1 MRKMIQSNA
10 SVSFNATVTYTDI
23 LGNRHN
29 IQCRTRNQIK
39 QANAFLSMFKR
50 EGTTIKA
57 LAAQYNVKR
66 GKFQNVS
73 RLISDIVMVGF
84 SKEAAKKIVASSL

>member
-1 MRKMIQSNA
+1 MIQSNA
-10 SVSFNATVTYTDI
+10 SVSFNAVVTYTDI
-23 LGNRHN
+23 LGTRHN

-57 LAAQYNVKR
+57 LAAQYNVKN

>member
-10 SVSFNATVTYTDI
+10 SVSFNAVVTYTDI
-23 LGNRHN
+23 LGTRHN

-57 LAAQYNVKR
+57 LAAQYNVKN

>member
-10 SVSFNATVTYTDI
+10 AVSFNAVVTYTDI
-23 LGNRHN
+23 LGKRHN
-29 IQCRTRNQIK
+29 IVCRNRAQIK
-39 QANAFLSMFKR
+39 QANSFLSMFKR

-66 GKFQNVS
+66 GKFVNVAG
-73 RLISDIVMVGF
+73 LISDCVMVGF
-84 SKEAAKKIVASSL
+84 SKEAARKIVASSL

>member
-10 SVSFNATVTYTDI
+10 SVSFNAVVTYTDI
-23 LGNRHN
+23 LGTRHN

-39 QANAFLSMFKR
+39 QANTFLSMFKR

-57 LAAQYNVKR
+57 LAAQYNVKN

-73 RLISDIVMVGF
+73 RLINDIVMVGF

>member
-1 MRKMIQSNA
+1 MIQSNA

-23 LGNRHN
+23 LGTRHN

-57 LAAQYNVKR
+57 LAAQYNVKN

>member
-1 MRKMIQSNA
+1 MIQSNA
-10 SVSFNATVTYTDI
+10 SVSFNAVVTYTDI
-23 LGNRHN
+23 LGKRHN

-57 LAAQYNVKR
+57 LAAQYNVKG
-66 GKFQNVS
+66 GKFVNVKG
-73 RLISDIVMVGF
+73 LISDIVMVGF
-84 SKEAAKKIVASSL
+84 SEGAAKRIVASSL

>member
-10 SVSFNATVTYTDI
+10 AVSFNAVVTYTDI
-23 LGNRHN
+23 LGKRHN
-29 IQCRTRNQIK
+29 ISCRTRNQIK

-66 GKFQNVS
+66 GKFVNVS

-84 SKEAAKKIVASSL
+84 SEGAAKRIVASSL

>member
-1 MRKMIQSNA
+1 MIQSNA
-10 SVSFNATVTYTDI
+10 SVSFNAVVTYTDI
-23 LGNRHN
+23 LGKRHN
-29 IQCRTRNQIK
+29 IVCRTRNQIK

-57 LAAQYNVKR
+57 LAAQYNVKN

>member
-10 SVSFNATVTYTDI
+10 SVSFNAVVTYTDI
-23 LGNRHN
+23 LGKRHN

-39 QANAFLSMFKR
+39 QANSFLSMFKR
-50 EGTTIKA
+50 EGTTVKA

-66 GKFQNVS
+66 GKFINVAG
-73 RLISDIVMVGF
+73 LMSDIVMVGF
-84 SKEAAKKIVASSL
+84 TREAARRIVASSL

>member
-23 LGNRHN
+23 LGTRHN

-39 QANAFLSMFKR
+39 QANTFLSMFKR

-66 GKFQNVS
+66 GKFVNVS

>member
-10 SVSFNATVTYTDI
+10 SVSFNAVVSYTDI
-23 LGNRHN
+23 LGTKHN
-29 IQCRTRNQIK
+29 ISCRTRNQIK

-50 EGTTIKA
+50 EATTIKA
-57 LAAQYNVKR
+57 LAAQYNVKN

-73 RLISDIVMVGF
+73 QLISDIVMVGF

>member
-1 MRKMIQSNA
+1 MIQSNA

-23 LGNRHN
+23 LGTRHN

-57 LAAQYNVKR
+57 LAAQYNVKN

-84 SKEAAKKIVASSL
+84 TKEAAKKIVASSL

>member
-10 SVSFNATVTYTDI
+10 AVSFNAVVTYTDI
-23 LGNRHN
+23 LGTRHN

-39 QANAFLSMFKR
+39 QANTFLSMFKR

-66 GKFQNVS
+66 GRFQNV
-73 RLISDIVMVGF
+73 RQLISDIVMVGF
-84 SKEAAKKIVASSL
+84 SEGAAKRIVASSL

>member
-10 SVSFNATVTYTDI
+10 SVSFNAVVSYTDI
-23 LGNRHN
+23 LGTKHS
-29 IQCRTRNQIK
+29 ISCRTRNQIK
-39 QANAFLSMFKR
+39 QANSFLSMFKR

-57 LAAQYNVKR
+57 LAAQYLVKN

-73 RLISDIVMVGF
+73 QLISDIVMVGF